1 MATSAVSPEERRP
14 SGVSVSMPLWILAV
28 VAAAF
33 FLRESRGLFVPLAL
47 GFLASY
53 VLQPVVHQLDR
64 LGTPR
69 TLNAALVVGVVVG
82 AAGWLGWSLSDD
94 FTQAVREL
102 PQQVREIRRE
112 LRSSQAGGTLGQL
125 EQAAREMQAPSTSGA
140 TSGAAAPDGIA
151 PLTGPLASYLWQG
164 SFGLLTAAGQL
175 TVIVFF
181 VLFLLTSAEQWR
193 SRLIAIAGDVMS
205 SRRTGIEVLDEI
217 NWQVQRFLLVHLVTS
232 VIVGVATGLALLALG
247 APAPALWGVAAAIFN
262 WVPYFGPI
270 IISGGLAIAGFVAGG
285 LTMALQ
291 LAGVALVIT
300 SIEGWLITPPL
311 LGRAARMST
320 LAVFVSLLFWSWV
333 WGIWGTILAVPLT
346 SMIKAVSDHVEPLEW
361 LSRLLS
367 GDPGQAHHQDVRTST
382 GAAG

>member
-1 MATSAVSPEERRP
+1 MANNAESPEERKA
-14 SGVSVSMPLWILAV
+14 SGLSVSMPLWILAV
-28 VAAAF
+28 IAAAF

-53 VLQPVVHQLDR
+53 VLQPVVSQLDR

-69 TLNAALVVGVVVG
+69 VLNATFVVGVVVG
-82 AAGWLGWSLSDD
+82 VVGWVGWSLSDD
-94 FTQAVREL
+94 FTRAAREL
-102 PQQVREIRRE
+102 PQQVREIRAE

-125 EQAAREMQAPSTSGA
+125 EQAAREMQGAGGAPGRA
-140 TSGAAAPDGIA
+140 TAPDGISQV
-151 PLTGPLASYLWQG
+151 TGPLASYLWQG

-175 TVIVFF
+175 TMIVFF

-193 SRLIAIAGDVMS
+193 SRLIAIAGNVLS

-217 NWQVQRFLLVHLVTS
+217 NWQVQRFLFVHLITS
-232 VIVGVATGLALLALG
+232 VIVAVATGLAVLALG
-247 APAPALWGVAAAIFN
+247 GPAPAFWGAAAGVFN
-262 WVPYFGPI
+262 WVPYFGPV
-270 IISGGLAIAGFVAGG
+270 IISGGLAVAGFVAGG

-361 LSRLLS
+361 LSRLL
-367 GDPGQAHHQDVRTST
+367 GEDPGRAHQQEVRATS
-382 GAAG
+382 GAPG

>member
-1 MATSAVSPEERRP
+1 MANNAESPEERRL
-14 SGVSVSMPLWILAV
+14 SGLSVSMPLWILAV
-28 VAAAF
+28 IAAAF

-53 VLQPVVHQLDR
+53 VLQPVVSQLDR

-69 TLNAALVVGVVVG
+69 VLNATIVVGVVVG
-82 AAGWLGWSLSDD
+82 VVGWVGWSLSDD
-94 FTQAVREL
+94 FMRAAREL
-102 PQQVREIRRE
+102 PQQVREIRAD
-112 LRSSQAGGTLGQL
+112 LRASQAGGTLGQL
-125 EQAAREMQAPSTSGA
+125 EQAAREMQGPGGAPGRA
-140 TSGAAAPDGIA
+140 TAPDGISQ
-151 PLTGPLASYLWQG
+151 LTGPLASYLWQG

-175 TVIVFF
+175 TVVVFF

-193 SRLIAIAGDVMS
+193 SRLIAIAGNVLS

-217 NWQVQRFLLVHLVTS
+217 NWQVQRFLFVHLITS
-232 VIVGVATGLALLALG
+232 VIVAVATGLAVLAFG
-247 APAPALWGVAAAIFN
+247 APAPAFWGVAAGIFN

-270 IISGGLAIAGFVAGG
+270 IISGGLAVAGFVAGG

-367 GDPGQAHHQDVRTST
+367 EDPGRAHRQEVRATS

>member
-1 MATSAVSPEERRP
+1 MADDAASSEERRP
-14 SGVSVSMPLWILAV
+14 LGLSVSMPLWILAV
-28 VAAAF
+28 IAAAF

-53 VLQPVVHQLDR
+53 VLQPVVSQLDR

-69 TLNAALVVGVVVG
+69 VLNATVVVGVVVG
-82 AAGWLGWSLSDD
+82 VVGWVGWSLSDD
-94 FTQAVREL
+94 FMQAAREL
-102 PQQVREIRRE
+102 PQQVREIRAE
-112 LRSSQAGGTLGQL
+112 LRSSRAGGTLGQL
-125 EQAAREMQAPSTSGA
+125 EQAAREMQGSGGAPGRA
-140 TSGAAAPDGIA
+140 TTPDGISQV
-151 PLTGPLASYLWQG
+151 TGPVASYLWQG

-175 TVIVFF
+175 TMIVFF

-193 SRLIAIAGDVMS
+193 SRLIAIAGNVLS

-217 NWQVQRFLLVHLVTS
+217 NWQVQRFLFVHLITS
-232 VIVGVATGLALLALG
+232 VIVAVATGLAVLALG
-247 APAPALWGVAAAIFN
+247 GPAPAFWGAAAGVFN
-262 WVPYFGPI
+262 WVPYFGPV
-270 IISGGLAIAGFVAGG
+270 IISGGLAVAGFVAGG

-367 GDPGQAHHQDVRTST
+367 EDPGRAHQQEVRATS